1 MKTSAKYFRPVVGP
15 WAGNMSQ
22 NGQKP
27 TSLMM
32 SLTKK
37 RNPKQ
42 KIVFI
47 AN

>member
-1 MKTSAKYFRPVVGP
+1 
-15 WAGNMSQ
+15 MSQ

-37 RNPKQ
+37 QNQ
-42 KIVFI
+42 QIFFFI
-47 AN
+47 AELKAF